1 MQKRVSLYLSKI
13 DQAAN
18 KLDLQNSKRT
28 LDVNVGAAN
37 RFISSAIPE
46 LSSEQRQKLKEVL
59 ATRTD
64 PTGHRPLPQLQSLAQ
79 LVLPLWHQ
87 PIA

>member
-1 MQKRVSLYLSKI
+1 MLTVQKRVSLYLSKV

-28 LDVNVGAAN
+28 LDINVGAAN

-46 LSSEQRQKLKEVL
+46 LTPEQRQKLKEVC
-59 ATRTD
+59 
-64 PTGHRPLPQLQSLAQ
+64 TGFLNSSA
-79 LVLPLWHQ
+79 
-87 PIA
+87 

>member
-1 MQKRVSLYLSKI
+1 MLTVQKRVSLYLSKV

-28 LDVNVGAAN
+28 LDINVGAAN

-46 LSSEQRQKLKEVL
+46 LTPEQRQKLKEVC
-59 ATRTD
+59 T
-64 PTGHRPLPQLQSLAQ
+64 
-79 LVLPLWHQ
+79 VHQ
-87 PIA
+87 AS